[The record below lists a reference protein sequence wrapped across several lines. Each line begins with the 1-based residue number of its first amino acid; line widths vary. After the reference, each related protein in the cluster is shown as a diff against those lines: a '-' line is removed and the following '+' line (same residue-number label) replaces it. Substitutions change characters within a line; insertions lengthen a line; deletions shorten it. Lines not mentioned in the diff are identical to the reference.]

1 MLLPYYCRLTLSSIV
16 WVLNFQRD
24 IFHLLNMIQHVTEM
38 SLVHYTSYEI
48 VEILL
53 FYCILGLMTLI
64 FFRWETSEI
73 HLKKRYLT
81 DSMSC

>member
-38 SLVHYTSYEI
+38 SLAYETLFYSIGLSTWLHEI
-48 VEILL
+48 VDIYCFILVL
-53 FYCILGLMTLI
+53 C
-64 FFRWETSEI
+64 
-73 HLKKRYLT
+73 
-81 DSMSC
+81 

>member
-38 SLVHYTSYEI
+38 SLAYETLPYLSTWLHEI
-48 VEILL
+48 VDIYCFILV
-53 FYCILGLMTLI
+53 
-64 FFRWETSEI
+64 
-73 HLKKRYLT
+73 
-81 DSMSC
+81 SC

>member
-38 SLVHYTSYEI
+38 SLAYETLFYSIGPWLHEI
-48 VEILL
+48 VDIYCFILVL
-53 FYCILGLMTLI
+53 C
-64 FFRWETSEI
+64 
-73 HLKKRYLT
+73 
-81 DSMSC
+81 

>member
-38 SLVHYTSYEI
+38 SLAYETLFYSIGQYEI
-48 VEILL
+48 VEI
-53 FYCILGLMTLI
+53 YCFILVL
-64 FFRWETSEI
+64 
-73 HLKKRYLT
+73 
-81 DSMSC
+81 C

>member
-38 SLVHYTSYEI
+38 SLAYETLFYSIGTWLHEI
-48 VEILL
+48 VDIYCFILVL
-53 FYCILGLMTLI
+53 C
-64 FFRWETSEI
+64 
-73 HLKKRYLT
+73 
-81 DSMSC
+81 

>member
-38 SLVHYTSYEI
+38 SLAYETLPYSIGLSTWLHEI
-48 VEILL
+48 VDIYCFILVL
-53 FYCILGLMTLI
+53 C
-64 FFRWETSEI
+64 
-73 HLKKRYLT
+73 
-81 DSMSC
+81 

>member
-38 SLVHYTSYEI
+38 SLAYETLPYSIGHLSTWLHEI
-48 VEILL
+48 VDIYCFILVL
-53 FYCILGLMTLI
+53 C
-64 FFRWETSEI
+64 
-73 HLKKRYLT
+73 
-81 DSMSC
+81 

>member
-38 SLVHYTSYEI
+38 SLAHETLLLNRRH
-48 VEILL
+48 LL
-53 FYCILGLMTLI
+53 FYFSFVLMTLI
-64 FFRWETSEI
+64 FFRWDSSEM
-73 HLKKRYLT
+73 H
-81 DSMSC
+81 

>member
-38 SLVHYTSYEI
+38 SLAYENLPYLSTWLYENVDI
-48 VEILL
+48 YCFILVL
-53 FYCILGLMTLI
+53 C
-64 FFRWETSEI
+64 
-73 HLKKRYLT
+73 
-81 DSMSC
+81 

>member
-38 SLVHYTSYEI
+38 SLAHEILLRLYEI
-48 VEILL
+48 VDIYCFILVL
-53 FYCILGLMTLI
+53 C
-64 FFRWETSEI
+64 
-73 HLKKRYLT
+73 
-81 DSMSC
+81 

>member
-38 SLVHYTSYEI
+38 SLAYETLFYSIGHSSTWLHEI
-48 VEILL
+48 VDIYCFILVL
-53 FYCILGLMTLI
+53 C
-64 FFRWETSEI
+64 
-73 HLKKRYLT
+73 
-81 DSMSC
+81 